1 MKNKIRYK
9 LAIICL
15 MFSCTGCDVLTD
27 HDSYPVS
34 AQIDGVF
41 YESVPEYYLAPHIM
55 PFTLDCQDTFFDFSL
70 VRRLSNDDVGKFL
83 VLTSRIR
90 SDLEINKRY
99 DITTDESYITTSD
112 SRGFSIYPYWQNAV
126 SGWIMFTDILPST
139 STSIHVMG
147 EFEVIFE
154 EPGDQKETL
163 LTDGYFGPGT
173 CFLLYDK

>member
-41 YESVPEYYLAPHIM
+41 YESAPENYLNVYKM
-55 PFTLDCQDTFFDFSL
+55 PFTMDCQDTFIEFSL
-70 VRRLSNDDVGKFL
+70 YRSLFNDDVRKHL
-83 VLTSRIR
+83 VVKSRIH
-90 SDLEINKRY
+90 SDLEMNKKY
-99 DITTDESYITTSD
+99 DIKVDDSYMSTFLDNLSYSQD
-112 SRGFSIYPYWQNAV
+112 AV
-126 SGWIMFTDILPST
+126 SGWIMFTDILPNS

-154 EPGDQKETL
+154 GAGDQKETL

-173 CFLLYDK
+173 CFLLHDK

>member
-41 YESVPEYYLAPHIM
+41 YESAPENYLNVYKM
-55 PFTLDCQDTFFDFSL
+55 PFTMDCQDTFIEFSL
-70 VRRLSNDDVGKFL
+70 YRSLFNDDVRKHL
-83 VLTSRIR
+83 VVKSRIH
-90 SDLEINKRY
+90 SDLEMNKKY
-99 DITTDESYITTSD
+99 DIKVDDSYMSTFLDNLSYSQD
-112 SRGFSIYPYWQNAV
+112 AV
-126 SGWIMFTDILPST
+126 SGWIMFTDILPNS

-154 EPGDQKETL
+154 GAGDQKETL

>member
-41 YESVPEYYLAPHIM
+41 YESAPENYLNVYKM
-55 PFTLDCQDTFFDFSL
+55 PFTMDCQDTFIEFSL
-70 VRRLSNDDVGKFL
+70 YRSLFNDDVRKHL
-83 VLTSRIR
+83 VLKSRIH
-90 SDLEINKRY
+90 SDLEMNKKY
-99 DITTDESYITTSD
+99 DIKVDDSYMSTFLDNLSYSQD
-112 SRGFSIYPYWQNAV
+112 AV
-126 SGWIMFTDILPST
+126 SGWIMFTDILPNS

-154 EPGDQKETL
+154 GAGDQKETL

-173 CFLLYDK
+173 CFLL